1 MTETPWLP
9 FRKSSYSGS
18 ITQNCVEVAVTSE
31 FVAVRDS
38 AHRELGYLT
47 FPLAEWRAFS
57 SKITPVRGAV

>member
-1 MTETPWLP
+1 P

-47 FPLAEWRAFS
+47 FPLAEWRAFL
-57 SKITPVRGAV
+57 TELTDR